1 MAFKM
6 TTIGAFTALALS
18 AAPMAS
24 AQAVGDV
31 FHMEDGTV
39 IILTEYGYVVPEAT
53 LTREL
58 RKKKAKRFDFFGIV
72 SRLDNG
78 LFGRTEEKNPGW
90 RIGTFR

>member
-39 IILTEYGYVVPEAT
+39 IILTEYG
-53 LTREL
+53 
-58 RKKKAKRFDFFGIV
+58 
-72 SRLDNG
+72 
-78 LFGRTEEKNPGW
+78 
-90 RIGTFR
+90 